1 MRQLIITKQITNR
14 SDEAIN
20 RYFQEISKYNLI
32 PVEEEVELT
41 VRIKN
46 GDIHALEKLVN
57 ANLRFVVSVAK
68 QYQNRGLSLPDLI
81 NEGNVGLVKAAQKFD
96 EKRGFKFIS
105 YAVWWIRQAI
115 VQAISEQSRIVRL
128 PLNKV
133 ASINKIAKAF
143 PVLEQKFQR
152 EPTDDE
158 IANVLDIKEEEVNTS
173 NRIKKNQ
180 LSFDAPIS
188 NNKEDGFNL
197 YDVININNLPSPD
210 ANLLKE
216 SLKYEIENALD
227 KLTKREAAII
237 KMSFGLNNTHPLS
250 LNEISQKQG
259 ITSERVRQIRRKGIN
274 KLKQKFIGR
283 NLL

>member
-14 SDEAIN
+14 TDEAVN
-20 RYFQEISKYNLI
+20 RYFQEISKYDLI

-41 VRIKN
+41 IRIKN
-46 GDIHALEKLVN
+46 GDIQALEKLVT

-115 VQAISEQSRIVRL
+115 IQAISEQSRIVRL

-152 EPTDDE
+152 EPTDNE
-158 IANVLDIKEEEVNTS
+158 IADVLDIREEEVNTS

-188 NNKEDGFNL
+188 NNEVDGFNL
-197 YDVININNLPSPD
+197 YDIINENNLPSPD

-216 SLKYEIENALD
+216 SLKYEIDNALD

-283 NLL
+283 NLF